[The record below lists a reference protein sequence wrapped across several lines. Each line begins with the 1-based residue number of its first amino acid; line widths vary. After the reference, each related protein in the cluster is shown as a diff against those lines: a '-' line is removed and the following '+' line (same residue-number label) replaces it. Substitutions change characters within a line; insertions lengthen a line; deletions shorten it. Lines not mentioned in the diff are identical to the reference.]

1 MLQYANSIGIGFVTA
16 VYPQG
21 QSVDVLMSDD
31 GSRLSNVQ
39 VMVPTGS
46 SNTGMVDLPDPG
58 LPSDNTRW
66 EFNTQPERFLR
77 AVIAFSRSA
86 PVCIGFLMPQVTQMT
101 FKQKNRRI
109 VRHASDVYTTIDDAG
124 NTELYHPSGVYFRI
138 GTNPAHED
146 LTGQDVDKAWKIARN
161 TGQAVHVHLAALNG
175 TTFDVDPTG
184 NVTVN
189 VPHGTVG
196 LTCPAG
202 VTVTAPT
209 HFIGNMVVDG
219 TVDINGDVTI
229 VGNTGITGNLGVN
242 GTVTFNGA
250 AVDITATINLT
261 GSMASSGD
269 IVAGTISLM
278 THPHF
283 HGTYTAGATAVTGLS
298 GLPT

>member
-1 MLQYANSIGIGFVTA
+1 
-16 VYPQG
+16 
-21 QSVDVLMSDD
+21 
-31 GSRLSNVQ
+31 
-39 VMVPTGS
+39 
-46 SNTGMVDLPDPG
+46 
-58 LPSDNTRW
+58 
-66 EFNTQPERFLR
+66 
-77 AVIAFSRSA
+77 
-86 PVCIGFLMPQVTQMT
+86 MT
-101 FKQKNRRI
+101 FEQKNRRI

-146 LTGQDVDKAWKIARN
+146 LSGQDVDGQWKIARN
-161 TGQAVHVHLAALNG
+161 TAQAVHVHLAALNG

-209 HFIGNMVVDG
+209 HFVGNMVVDG
-219 TVDINGDVTI
+219 NVGINGNVTI
-229 VGNTGITGNLGVN
+229 VGNTAMIGNLGVN

-250 AVDITATINLT
+250 AVDITAVINLT

-269 IVAGTISLM
+269 IVAAGVSLS
-278 THPHF
+278 THPHTP
-283 HGTYTAGATAVTGLS
+283 GTYNVSGNAVTGLS
-298 GLPT
+298 GPP